1 MMEINPKSAL
11 AWLFEIKPEDNPKYP
26 LNDIGSSRLFAEWC
40 KEFAR
45 FVPERKKWF
54 VYTGKRWESDTV
66 NLQVMEYCKLMAQC
80 LWIYA
85 ADAPGCAGDDLRKQV
100 SKWQRRSYRESILR
114 DAASVYPVPA
124 ADFDKDPMLFNCIN
138 GTLNLQTRE
147 FRPHRPEDLLSKIS
161 GVRYDPKAESNLWS
175 RFVMEVMQDDIA
187 KASFLQKALGYGLTG
202 DTAWECFFVL
212 FGPTTRNGKGTT
224 METYM
229 KLMGD
234 YGRAANPETLAQKKT
249 QGGAAP
255 SEDIARLVGARAVNV
270 SEPSKEL
277 VLSAALVKTLTGS
290 DSVTARY
297 LHENSF
303 EYRPQFKLFIN
314 TNHLPKITDMTVF
327 SSGRVK
333 VIPFERHF
341 TDAEQDR
348 QLKRKLTKAK
358 ELSGILNWCLQGL
371 DAARRHGFQEPPS
384 VRVAVEE
391 YRKENDKIARF
402 VDECMELDPAYEVR
416 SSEAFQRFQTWC
428 ISNGYQPGGSA
439 KFNAEMAK
447 YSVVT
452 RKRPKGGGGTTTV
465 ITGMRLLPIGVVVQ
479 PVEQMEQVNI

>member
-1 MMEINPKSAL
+1 MEINPRSAL

-54 VYTGKRWESDTV
+54 VYTGKRWEPDTG
-66 NLQVMEYCKLMAQC
+66 NLQVMEHCKLMAQC

-114 DAASVYPVPA
+114 DAASVYSVPA

-138 GTLNLQTRE
+138 GTLNLRTRE

-234 YGRAANPETLAQKKT
+234 
-249 QGGAAP
+249 
-255 SEDIARLVGARAVNV
+255 
-270 SEPSKEL
+270 
-277 VLSAALVKTLTGS
+277 
-290 DSVTARY
+290 
-297 LHENSF
+297 
-303 EYRPQFKLFIN
+303 
-314 TNHLPKITDMTVF
+314 
-327 SSGRVK
+327 
-333 VIPFERHF
+333 
-341 TDAEQDR
+341 
-348 QLKRKLTKAK
+348 
-358 ELSGILNWCLQGL
+358 
-371 DAARRHGFQEPPS
+371 
-384 VRVAVEE
+384 
-391 YRKENDKIARF
+391 
-402 VDECMELDPAYEVR
+402 
-416 SSEAFQRFQTWC
+416 
-428 ISNGYQPGGSA
+428 
-439 KFNAEMAK
+439 
-447 YSVVT
+447 
-452 RKRPKGGGGTTTV
+452 
-465 ITGMRLLPIGVVVQ
+465 
-479 PVEQMEQVNI
+479 